1 MMTGFA
7 DLILSDAEVLV
18 VDDDAD
24 NRFLLRELLAGDH
37 YRIIEATDGTEA
49 LECVAR
55 HVPDAILL
63 DVLMPGMDGLEV
75 CRRLRADRRT
85 AAVPVILVT
94 AQRSRDDRLAGIAAG
109 ASDFLTKPVDAT
121 ELQLRVRNAVASKR
135 LYDRVEREYR
145 RTKELEQ
152 HRDNLVHM
160 LVHDLRSPLTGIV
173 CDLQLL
179 EAEGQR
185 VLHPDL
191 MECVSGA
198 IKSAQVLSGM
208 ITSILDVNRLESG
221 AMPLTLQ
228 ETEVVDVVREAR
240 TELGSAALRVR
251 VENGGRY
258 GHATTLCDPELI
270 RRVVLNLL
278 SNAIHFSPP
287 EELVTVSVER
297 RNGCVR
303 IAVADRGPGV
313 PAEHHERIFQK
324 FGQVDKHGRP
334 RRASTGLGLAFCRL
348 AVEAHSGQI
357 GVESENGKGSTFWF
371 EIPVQPAAA
380 EHASDNELDLDR
392 TA

>member
-1 MMTGFA
+1 MSTGFA
-7 DLILSDAEVLV
+7 DLTLAGAEVLI

-24 NRFLLRELLAGDH
+24 NRFLLRELLAGDD
-37 YRIIEATDGTEA
+37 YGIIEAADGAQA
-49 LECVAR
+49 LACVAR
-55 HVPDAILL
+55 HVPDVILL
-63 DVLMPGMDGLEV
+63 DVLMPGMDGLAV

-109 ASDFLTKPVDAT
+109 ASDFLTKPVDVA
-121 ELQLRVRNAVASKR
+121 ELRLRVRNAVSTKR
-135 LYDRVEREYR
+135 LYDRVEREYQ
-145 RTKELEQ
+145 RTKELER

-208 ITSILDVNRLESG
+208 IRSILDVNRLESG
-221 AMPLTLQ
+221 AMPLTLE
-228 ETEVVDVVREAR
+228 ETDVVGVVRKAR

-251 VENGGRY
+251 VEHGDGG
-258 GHATTLCDPELI
+258 GHSTALCDPELI

-278 SNAIHFSPP
+278 GNAMHFSPP
-287 EELVTVSVER
+287 EELVTVSIGR
-297 RNGCVR
+297 RNGSVR

-313 PAEHHERIFQK
+313 PAEHHDRIFQK
-324 FGQVDKHGRP
+324 FGQVENGGRP

-348 AVEAHSGQI
+348 AVEAHSGRI
-357 GVESENGKGSTFWF
+357 GVQSEDGKGSTFWF
-371 EIPVQPAAA
+371 ELPVRPAA
-380 EHASDNELDLDR
+380 EEPESDDHLKLDR
-392 TA
+392 SA